1 MTEVAIWDVVAIAD
15 DRCMVILV
23 DEKTDRFVAIGI
35 GSVEA
40 RALVAGLRDITAQRP
55 LSHDLMAHMVRE
67 LGGRLCGV
75 MIERLVD
82 HSFYAVL
89 KVEQRDDIVQID
101 CRPSDAMCLAVRLQ
115 APVYVA
121 NELLDSLLSKDGN
134 NITLKKGDEVVT
146 IDGSGI
152 ELLAARLLDE
162 SGLPS

>member
-1 MTEVAIWDVVAIAD
+1 
-15 DRCMVILV
+15 
-23 DEKTDRFVAIGI
+23 
-35 GSVEA
+35 
-40 RALVAGLRDITAQRP
+40 
-55 LSHDLMAHMVRE
+55 
-67 LGGRLCGV
+67 
-75 MIERLVD
+75 
-82 HSFYAVL
+82 
-89 KVEQRDDIVQID
+89 
-101 CRPSDAMCLAVRLQ
+101 MCLAVRLQ